1 MQSAVDFSRRL
12 NAKGFCS
19 EEKNRPK
26 KSPRISSLCYLT
38 KRSAMSAPSAGSRQG
53 QEQRMWSCWREK
65 RCWAAFNSIIKEALP
80 NVEAL
85 SFSVLLSIALRQ
97 ARDDGYIVVTNQKTN

>member
-1 MQSAVDFSRRL
+1 
-12 NAKGFCS
+12 
-19 EEKNRPK
+19 
-26 KSPRISSLCYLT
+26 
-38 KRSAMSAPSAGSRQG
+38 
-53 QEQRMWSCWREK
+53 MWSCWRERK
-65 RCWAAFNSIIKEALP
+65 CWAAYNRIIKKALP